1 MMMCIM
7 EESDSL
13 PCVHLKF
20 FYALYSL
27 CAHYYS
33 LLFSFLF
40 FTKVHLAVS
49 MKEYV
54 QNAVSKM
61 DIGFPFVLPAEC
73 AVTRA
78 ASHL

>member
-1 MMMCIM
+1 MACTV
-7 EESDSL
+7 
-13 PCVHLKF
+13 CVPIIILSF
-20 FYALYSL
+20 F
-27 CAHYYS
+27 
-33 LLFSFLF
+33 FSFF